1 MNIKELNQ
9 LIADGY
15 INVNKHPNADLYIYN
30 YSQKTQYERVWNDWT
45 LACRGLIMDKD
56 YNIVARPF
64 QKFFNLEE
72 LNLTPS
78 PSPAKRGVFDEIF
91 TPLSAGEGLGV
102 RFSPNESFEVY
113 EKMDGSLGVLYW
125 IDNQCF
131 IATRGSFVSEQAQVA
146 TEILHSQYA
155 EVIPLLDKSKTYL
168 FEIIYPE
175 NRIVLD
181 YGNERKLVLLAII
194 DTQTG
199 IEVETF
205 HETPSHKHFFPIVK
219 RYDGLND
226 LSKLKELEEENKEG
240 FVVKFKDGHRL
251 KVKFDEYQRLHRIVT
266 QISNQDI
273 WEFLKDDKDFAP
285 LLDRVPDEFY
295 DWVKD
300 TKAQLLGKYSEI
312 EAEAKEDFKVLENRK
327 ETALYFLKCK
337 YPAVLFKILDGQNY
351 DEVIWKM
358 IKPDYQ
364 KPFADKS
371 T

>member
-15 INVNKHPNADLYIYN
+15 INVNKHPNADLFIYN

-45 LACRGLIMDKD
+45 LSCRGLIMDKD

-72 LNLTPS
+72 LENQ
-78 PSPAKRGVFDEIF
+78 V
-91 TPLSAGEGLGV
+91 V
-102 RFSPNESFEVY
+102 PNQSFEVY
-113 EKMDGSLGVLYW
+113 EKMDGSLGILYW

-199 IEVETF
+199 TEVETF
-205 HETPSHKHFFPIVK
+205 HETSSHEHFFPIVK

-226 LSKLKELEEENKEG
+226 LSKLKELEEGNKEG

-300 TKAQLLGKYSEI
+300 TKAQLLEKYSEI